1 MARPFFLAKTSLLTL
16 SFSILVGCSA
26 TPERHNYS
34 ETAHEA
40 LTTENTALFGEPQTR
55 TEVLLLEDIINDP
68 FLDEL
73 TKQALQGNPSLQK
86 TALSLEASAWNI
98 KSLRGESL
106 PSASASL
113 SAQESSDSDTTYSA
127 GLSVSW
133 QLDLWSKLND
143 SRSAAEKTLASD
155 AETFRASQAT
165 LVGNVMKNW
174 LLLIANQR
182 AIDIE
187 QQRLILLETNEKL
200 IIQRFR
206 NGLGTLEGLDEA
218 KTSTSQSRADLA
230 EYQET
235 LASNQRA
242 MKLLLGDNKDFPM
255 PASKDYPEVYVSL
268 DELPAQDLSARPD
281 IRAAYLAIEA
291 ADLEANVA
299 FKDMLPSLSLSAT
312 LSDSGPSL
320 RDALFVSPV
329 WSLLGQLTAP
339 LFQGGQLK
347 AASEIAKLDVAQ
359 SYQDYRSTLLTA
371 VNEVEDAL
379 GQEKVINTQRMHIRD
394 ALTSAESNLSLYE
407 QKYRGGLVE
416 LSDLI
421 SAQQSVYDLEAQL
434 DTLQYEQLT
443 NRVDL
448 GLALGLGVKNP

>member
-1 MARPFFLAKTSLLTL
+1 MARSFFPIKTSLLTL
-16 SFSILVGCSA
+16 SISFLIGCSA
-26 TPERHNYS
+26 TPERDNYS
-34 ETAHEA
+34 ETAHDS
-40 LTTENTALFGEPQTR
+40 LTHENTLLFGEP
-55 TEVLLLEDIINDP
+55 EVRADLLLLEDTISDP

-73 TKQALQGNPSLQK
+73 IKQALEGNPNLQR

-106 PSASASL
+106 PGANANL
-113 SAQESSDSDTTYSA
+113 SAQENSDNGTSYSA
-127 GLSVSW
+127 GVTVSW

-143 SRSAAEKTLASD
+143 ARSAAEKTLASD

-165 LVGNVMKNW
+165 LVANVMKNW

-255 PASKDYPEVYVSL
+255 PASKEYPDVATSI
-268 DELPAQDLSARPD
+268 DDLPAQDLSARPD

-299 FKDMLPSLSLSAT
+299 FKDMLPSLSLSAS
-312 LSDSGPSL
+312 LSDSGPTL

-347 AASEIAKLDVAQ
+347 AANEIAKLNVAQ
-359 SYQDYRSTLLTA
+359 AYQDYRTTLLTA
-371 VNEVEDAL
+371 VNEVENAL
-379 GQEKVINTQRMHIRD
+379 GQERVTNTQRMHIND
-394 ALTSAESNLSLYE
+394 ALTSAQNNLALYE

-421 SAQQSVYDLEAQL
+421 SVQQAVYDLQAQL
-434 DTLQYEQLT
+434 DNLQYQQLT